1 MGHGTCREY
10 EPRQSAGACEVV
22 AALQIVCAWCQQPLG
37 WHRVPPP
44 LPFTISY
51 GICARCY
58 AEVSQ
63 ELDPL
68 TRSMAHPPCAHAE
81 DPTTPARLASTARM
95 VEILDRVK
103 LPRDDSS

>member
-1 MGHGTCREY
+1 MGHRTCREY
-10 EPRQSAGACEVV
+10 EPRQSAGAGEVV

-37 WHRVPPP
+37 WHQAPPP

-63 ELDPL
+63 ELVGSVPQ
-68 TRSMAHPPCAHAE
+68 
-81 DPTTPARLASTARM
+81 
-95 VEILDRVK
+95 
-103 LPRDDSS
+103 LP